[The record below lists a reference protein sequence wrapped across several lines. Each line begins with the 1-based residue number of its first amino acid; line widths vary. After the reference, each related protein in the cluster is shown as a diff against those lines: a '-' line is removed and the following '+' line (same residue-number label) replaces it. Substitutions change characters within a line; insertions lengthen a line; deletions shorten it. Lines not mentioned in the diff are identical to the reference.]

1 MVSTPH
7 SHVYDDFLDFIF
19 EKATP
24 EEILA
29 YEASPKA
36 QERAIELLE
45 RGSAGELTPEEV
57 EELNQMLYI
66 DRIVSVMKARALAAL
81 NKK

>member
-1 MVSTPH
+1 MIPT

-36 QERAIELLE
+36 QERAVELLE
-45 RGSAGELTPEEV
+45 RGSAGELTPEEIA
-57 EELNQMLYI
+57 ELDQMLYTH
-66 DRIVSVMKARALAAL
+66 RLVSVMKARALEAL
-81 NKK
+81 SKR